1 MAKST
6 SNLPI
11 NYEEQLAKEAA
22 EIAKRIAAPSGDR
35 IRFNGSVGFITPDG
49 NEGEALDVVI
59 IDFLSSNLF
68 YDGPFDRENPQPP
81 ACFAIGDEPSH
92 LVPSPNSPNKQ
103 SDTCA
108 SCSMNQ
114 FGSAGNGKACKNTRL
129 LAVVPAAALD
139 DPDTETP
146 VWILSVPPASLRH
159 YDAYVKSLAAK
170 HKTVPT
176 GVITNIV
183 PDKTV
188 SYAAPRFNV
197 VRPLAGKELGVFM
210 TRREEARSRL
220 VAEPDVSQYVPPKKA
235 TGPGAQVRRGV
246 R

>member
-11 NYEEQLAKEAA
+11 NYEEQLQKEAA

-35 IRFNGSVGFITPDG
+35 IRFTGNTGFVTPDG
-49 NEGEALDVVI
+49 NEGEAIEVVI
-59 IDFLSSNLF
+59 VDFLSSNLF

-81 ACFAIGDEPSH
+81 ACFAIGDEPTH
-92 LVPSPNSPNKQ
+92 LVPSPNSPNRQ

-108 SCSMNQ
+108 NCTMNQ

-129 LAVVPAAALD
+129 LAVMPAAALD
-139 DPDTETP
+139 NTNEDAPMW
-146 VWILSVPPASLRH
+146 VMSIPPASLKH
-159 YDAYVKSLAAK
+159 YDNYVKTLAAK

-176 GVITNIV
+176 GVITNV
-183 PDKTV
+183 VLDKAVT
-188 SYAAPRFNV
+188 YAAPRFNV
-197 VRPLAGKELGVFM
+197 VRPLAGNELATFM
-210 TRREEARSRL
+210 TRRQEARERL
-220 VAEPDVSQYVPPKKA
+220 IAEPDVSQYVPPKKA
-235 TGPGAQVRRGV
+235 AGAAAMRRGV